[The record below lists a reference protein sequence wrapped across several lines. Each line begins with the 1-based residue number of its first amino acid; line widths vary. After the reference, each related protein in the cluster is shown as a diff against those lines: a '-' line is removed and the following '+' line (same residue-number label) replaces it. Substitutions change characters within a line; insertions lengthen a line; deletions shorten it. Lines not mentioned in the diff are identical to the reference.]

1 MKDKALPE
9 DDSRLLLWREG
20 MSRDLSLCDK
30 ARIGRPQAL
39 DDEAL
44 QAAIE
49 ENSSQ
54 TYGELVRQINTSS
67 KTVRLHLHRIDSNNI
82 QGKEKSSCR
91 LRISIER
98 SENKSGDLSLCDK
111 ARIGRPQALDDEALQ
126 AAIEENSSQTYGELV
141 RQINTSSKTVRLHL
155 HRIGK
160 TYRLS
165 KRVPHTLLEVHKQ
178 QREAACL
185 LLLSRHFIASIF
197 NRVLTSDEK
206 SVLYDTP
213 KRSKHWL
220 SPQNTV
226 LHSARPPMH
235 PRKIML
241 CVWWT
246 CRQVVHYELLP
257 TGQTVT
263 VDLYSQQFERVQ
275 QALHQKDPAL
285 NNRKGVLLLHDNAR
299 SHVVRVARNTI
310 QRLGWVNLCHPLYS
324 PDLAPS
330 GYHLF
335 HSLDNHLRTKSFT
348 NEAYMRQALTV
359 FFESYN
365 PEFYCTGLNNWRH
378 VDRRCWM
385 PMVIT
390 SRTNTRQ
397 RCLYAMFFWVIKN
410 DKIFFVYLVH

>member
-1 MKDKALPE
+1 MYRRSSFGVKKKW
-9 DDSRLLLWREG
+9 SFQLLHQVAEYASVLVNEIDIGFKNFRSG
-20 MSRDLSLCDK
+20 DLSLCDN

-67 KTVRLHLHRIDSNNI
+67 ETVRLHLHR
-82 QGKEKSSCR
+82 
-91 LRISIER
+91 
-98 SENKSGDLSLCDK
+98 
-111 ARIGRPQALDDEALQ
+111 
-126 AAIEENSSQTYGELV
+126 V
-141 RQINTSSKTVRLHL
+141 
-155 HRIGK
+155 GK

-165 KRVPHTLLEVHKQ
+165 KWVPHTLLEVHKL

-185 LLLSRHFIASIF
+185 LLLSRHFSASIF

-206 SVLYDTP
+206 WVLYDTP
-213 KRSKHWL
+213 KRSKHRL
-220 SPQNTV
+220 SPQDTV
-226 LHSARPPMH
+226 PHSARPPMY

-246 CRQVVHYELLP
+246 CRQGVHYELLP

-263 VDLYSQQFERVQ
+263 VDLYSQQLERVQ
-275 QALHQKDPAL
+275 QALYQKDPAL
-285 NNRKGVLLLHDNAR
+285 DNRKGVLLLHDNAR
-299 SHVVRVARNTI
+299 SHVTRVARNTI
-310 QRLGWVNLCHPLYS
+310 QRLGWVTLCHPLYS

-330 GYHLF
+330 GYHLCP
-335 HSLDNHLRTKSFT
+335 SLDNHLRAKSFT

-359 FFESYN
+359 FFASYN
-365 PEFYCTGLNNWRH
+365 PEFYCKGLNNWRH

-390 SRTNTRQ
+390 SRTNTR
-397 RCLYAMFFWVIKN
+397 
-410 DKIFFVYLVH
+410 